1 MVSYSHRLKSGHITC
16 YLKRTFNVLPTPLK
30 TGVDSSSTAD

>member
-16 YLKRTFNVLPTPLK
+16 YLKRTFNVLPTLPSK
-30 TGVDSSSTAD
+30 GVDSIWQ